1 LTEIVL
7 DASTA
12 LAWCFPDETSENAD
26 AILAALEGKT
36 ILVPAVWGLE
46 IANAVLVGERS
57 KRLRQSE
64 IRRFTALLENL
75 PVVQDARPVTAY
87 VSDVFPVAREY
98 SLTAYDAAYLELSM
112 RHSAPLATLDA
123 KLQRA
128 AQRAGVEIFNG
139 DGPRS
144 AP

>member
-12 LAWCFPDETSENAD
+12 LAWCFPDETSEHAD

-46 IANAVLVGERS
+46 IANAVLVGERH
-57 KRLRQSE
+57 KRLRQPE
-64 IRRFTALLENL
+64 IRRFTTLLESL

-87 VSDVFPVAREY
+87 VSDVLPVAREY
-98 SLTAYDAAYLELSM
+98 SLSAYDAAYLELSM

>member
-1 LTEIVL
+1 MTEIVV

-12 LAWCFPDETSENAD
+12 LAWCFPDETSEHAD

-57 KRLRQSE
+57 KRLRQPE
-64 IRRFTALLENL
+64 IRRFTTLLQSL

-87 VSDVFPVAREY
+87 ISEVLPVAREY
-98 SLTAYDAAYLELSM
+98 
-112 RHSAPLATLDA
+112 
-123 KLQRA
+123 
-128 AQRAGVEIFNG
+128 AG
-139 DGPRS
+139 
-144 AP
+144 

>member
-1 LTEIVL
+1 V

-12 LAWCFPDETSENAD
+12 LAWCFPDETSEHAD

-57 KRLRQSE
+57 KRLRQPE
-64 IRRFTALLENL
+64 IRRFTTLLQSL

-87 VSDVFPVAREY
+87 ISEVLPVAREY
-98 SLTAYDAAYLELSM
+98 SLTAYDAGYLELSM

-123 KLQRA
+123 KLKRA
-128 AQRAGVEIFNG
+128 AQRAGVEIFSG

>member
-1 LTEIVL
+1 MTEIVL

-12 LAWCFPDETSENAD
+12 LAWCFPDETSEHAD

-57 KRLRQSE
+57 KRLRQPE
-64 IRRFTALLENL
+64 IRRFTTLLESL
-75 PVVQDARPVTAY
+75 PVVQDARPVTSY
-87 VSDVFPVAREY
+87 VSDVLPVAREY

>member
-1 LTEIVL
+1 LTEIVV

-12 LAWCFPDETSENAD
+12 LAWCFPDETSEHAD

-57 KRLRQSE
+57 KRLRQPE
-64 IRRFTALLENL
+64 IRRFTTLLQSL

-87 VSDVFPVAREY
+87 ISEVLPVAREY
-98 SLTAYDAAYLELSM
+98 SLTAYDAGYLELSM

-123 KLQRA
+123 KLKRA
-128 AQRAGVEIFNG
+128 ARRAGVEIFSG